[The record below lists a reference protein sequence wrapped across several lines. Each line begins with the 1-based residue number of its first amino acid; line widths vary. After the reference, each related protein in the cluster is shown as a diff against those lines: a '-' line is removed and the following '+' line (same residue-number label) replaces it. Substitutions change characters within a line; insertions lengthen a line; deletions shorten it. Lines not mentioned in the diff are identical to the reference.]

1 MRQEDK
7 PDKPDDQHPGFS
19 DEDLRRLDSWTA
31 PAPPA
36 DFTARVMSRVRAQ
49 TAAEAAQAQAQA
61 QAKDGRNARRP
72 PMSRSERERRQRR
85 RTALA
90 AVLGAVALS
99 GGGGFVA
106 WQAAATAA
114 PSAVGAMTIYLTAL
128 AFGGIL
134 LVASLLGGHDHADH
148 HVADHDQ
155 DQDQDHDHVHDAG
168 PAARAALVLPFLSL
182 RFWIFGLAFFGLTG
196 ALLHGLGLTSPLAA
210 AVLASVVGLGFG
222 YGAARLFQT
231 LARETVGQL
240 TPDGGHVG
248 REGKLLLPVARGQ
261 RGKVRVAAA
270 GVAVDLLA
278 ESDDERPLPAGTTVL
293 IVAMRGTVA
302 LVERSPAPTPSS
314 EPDPEQGGP
323 T

>member
-1 MRQEDK
+1 MSEENK
-7 PDKPDDQHPGFS
+7 PDVEHEGFS
-19 DEDLRRLDSWTA
+19 EEDLRRLDTWTA

-36 DFTARVMSRVRAQ
+36 DFAARVMSRARAQ
-49 TAAEAAQAQAQA
+49 AAPDAQVAPAAQARQD
-61 QAKDGRNARRP
+61 KDVRRP
-72 PMSRSERERRQRR
+72 PMSRGERERRQRR

-90 AVLGAVALS
+90 TVLGAVALS

-106 WQAAATAA
+106 WQAASTAA
-114 PSAVGAMTIYLTAL
+114 AAGGGAMTIYLAAL
-128 AFGGIL
+128 AFGGVL
-134 LVASLLGGHDHADH
+134 LIATLLGGHGHADH
-148 HVADHDQ
+148 HAGDHDQ
-155 DQDQDHDHVHDAG
+155 DQDHPHDHDVG

-182 RFWIFGLAFFGLTG
+182 RFWTFGLAFFGLTG
-196 ALLHGLGLTSPLAA
+196 AVLHGLGSTSPLIA
-210 AVLASVVGLGFG
+210 AVLAAALGLALG

-240 TPDGGHVG
+240 APDGGHVG

-261 RGKVRVAAA
+261 RGKVRVTA
-270 GVAVDLLA
+270 GGAAVDLLA

-302 LVERSPAPTPSS
+302 LVERSPTPSPS
-314 EPDPEQGGP
+314 TEKGDP